1 MLLNRERA
9 NRIMDRE
16 GLDALVAVAPI
27 NVYYLSDYWG
37 ALMRMRR
44 SFYNYALLP
53 RDPAKPAALIVT
65 GVEHL
70 RFFHAPDATWMENRI
85 PYVHP
90 IYLDRRDFDPD
101 VEDPEAVEYG
111 MKWPISH
118 ETLSPRDED
127 YLAYMEAHKGKA
139 AVNALYALKMGIA
152 EAGLENARI
161 GSDDPRIGPWLH
173 EIGMPGVQ
181 VSDATTLFRE
191 IRMVKTPREIEL
203 MRTVARIN
211 EEALE
216 AVIDSIRVGMPRTE
230 LDRIYHV
237 EVAKRGARGLYLAT
251 GQHGLNNNMGG
262 VLETETI
269 TFDGLCEY
277 QNYHGDLGRVAVVGK
292 PREDVLQ
299 RVEAL
304 QVGCKTLLDVIKPGV
319 KASEATS
326 AVIEAVRGAGF
337 EGFFFTT
344 PHSIGLEHS
353 DHKLPIGPTLPGGN
367 GEFVFEENMIFSLD
381 MPYYEIGWG
390 NLHVEDQ
397 ILVTADGVEPL
408 TNCDV
413 SLRVRP
419 ALPYEGPTYG

>member
-44 SFYNYALLP
+44 SFYNYAVLT
-53 RDPAKPAALIVT
+53 RDESKPSALIVT

-70 RFFHAPDATWMENRI
+70 RFFHNPAATWMENRM

-90 IYLDRRDFDPD
+90 IYQDRRDFDPD
-101 VEDPEAVEYG
+101 VEDPEAIEYG

-118 ETLSPRDED
+118 DTLSPRDKE
-127 YLAYMEAHKGKA
+127 YLAYMEAHRGKA
-139 AVNALYALKMGIA
+139 SVNALYALKKGLQ
-152 EAGLENARI
+152 EAGLESARI

-173 EIGMPGVQ
+173 EIGLPGVMI
-181 VSDATTLFRE
+181 SEATTLFRE

-203 MRTVARIN
+203 MRQVARMN

-216 AVIDSIRVGMPRTE
+216 AVIDSLRVGMPRTE
-230 LDRIYHV
+230 LERIYNV
-237 EVAKRGARGLYLAT
+237 EIARRGGRGLYLAT
-251 GQHGLNNNMGG
+251 GQHGTNNNLGG

-277 QNYHGDLGRVAVVGK
+277 QNYHGDLGRVAVCGS
-292 PREDVLQ
+292 PRPDVVE
-299 RVEAL
+299 RVKAL
-304 QVGCKTLLDVIKPGV
+304 EIGCETLLKTIRPGITANEV
-319 KASEATS
+319 TS
-326 AVIEAVRGAGF
+326 TVIEAVRKGGF
-337 EGFFFTT
+337 EGFFFAT

-353 DHKLPIGPTLPGGN
+353 DHMIPIGPTLPGGN

-397 ILVTADGVEPL
+397 ILVTANGAEPL

-419 ALPYEGPTYG
+419 ATPYGAAA